1 MPAGEAGWLSREEQK
16 LTPSALPSCSHAALI
31 RVRGSRVM
39 PASEAGWLSGEEQK
53 LMLLIRVHMLLSM
66 WCEAAES
73 CQQARLDGSRKKQR
87 QRSQASKEAGWLSD
101 DEDCF

>member
-39 PASEAGWLSGEEQK
+39 PASEAGWLSKETEQ
-53 LMLLIRVHMLLSM
+53 LSH
-66 WCEAAES
+66 
-73 CQQARLDGSRKKQR
+73 
-87 QRSQASKEAGWLSD
+87 ASKRGWMALRRRAEVDASYS
-101 DEDCF
+101 CSHAALNVV